1 MLSLAHL
8 KNPKYA
14 NENPWDVE
22 ARERKEA
29 ATANKKAEQERKMKL
44 AKAMGSLDGWT
55 IGSGGN
61 TGLSSADN
69 ARGDYF
75 AKQAQARKAHPG
87 GKINSNKIEATYKF
101 LKRKQEKGA
110 ELSKEEL
117 DMLARLAGE
126 VGGGG
131 EGGEGGEV
139 ALEALKK
146 KAEEE
151 KKEREKERRRKGSFG
166 GGANKDCRKFEKSK
180 GGNGNNPIANGGKGK
195 KNSKGK
201 NGANGGGKKNKGNNN
216 KKDKNVHKA
225 SKGKN
230 GNNNK
235 FGGGGGKAKS
245 ESTEGM
251 LGGALSSGR

>member
-1 MLSLAHL
+1 
-8 KNPKYA
+8 
-14 NENPWDVE
+14 
-22 ARERKEA
+22 
-29 ATANKKAEQERKMKL
+29 
-44 AKAMGSLDGWT
+44 MGSLDGWT

-101 LKRKQEKGA
+101 LRRKQEKGA

-131 EGGEGGEV
+131 EGGEA

-151 KKEREKERRRKGSFG
+151 KKEREKERR
-166 GGANKDCRKFEKSK
+166 
-180 GGNGNNPIANGGKGK
+180 
-195 KNSKGK
+195 
-201 NGANGGGKKNKGNNN
+201 
-216 KKDKNVHKA
+216 
-225 SKGKN
+225 
-230 GNNNK
+230 
-235 FGGGGGKAKS
+235 
-245 ESTEGM
+245 
-251 LGGALSSGR
+251 